1 VTRSRAIALAVLT
14 LLVGGWVVAAPASAA
29 DDGQLTW
36 GVAPADGK
44 QGDDR
49 PNFVYDAEPGDV
61 IHDGIVVTNLGSD
74 PLTLRVY
81 AADALTTSSGQ
92 LDLLPSGQP
101 SVDVGTWVALEDD
114 TVEVP
119 GGGSTT
125 VPFTVSV
132 PDDATPGDHSG
143 GVVTSYVSDAGGAPV
158 ALDSRLGSR
167 MHIRVAGE
175 LNPAVTVSAASVTY
189 HGTANP
195 FAAGSATVTYTVTN
209 TGNTRV
215 TGTDQVRVSG
225 PSGMLRT
232 APAGGALPELLP
244 GSALVRHVEV
254 PGVWPTVR
262 VSADVQVLAEGVGI
276 GGRPVPAVSAAATGW
291 AVPWVLAALVV
302 IVVIGAFALPAWR
315 DRRSSAAGTSPAS
328 SDPDGALSVR

>member
-14 LLVGGWVVAAPASAA
+14 LLVGAWVAAAPASAA
-29 DDGQLTW
+29 DDGRLTW
-36 GVAPADGK
+36 GVAPADNA
-44 QGDDR
+44 QGSDR
-49 PNFVYDAEPGDV
+49 PNFVYDAEPGGV
-61 IHDGIVVTNLGSD
+61 IHDGLVVTNLGSD
-74 PLTLRVY
+74 PLTLKVY

-92 LDLLPSGQP
+92 LDLLPAGQP
-101 SVDVGTWVALEDD
+101 SVDVGTWVALDDD

-119 GGGSTT
+119 AGGSTT
-125 VPFTVSV
+125 VPFTVTV

-143 GVVTSYVSDAGGAPV
+143 GVVTSYVSDASGAPV

-215 TGTDQVRVSG
+215 SGTDQAHVSG
-225 PSGMLRT
+225 PGGTVRT
-232 APAGGALPELLP
+232 TPAGGTLPELLP
-244 GSALVRHVEV
+244 GSTLVRHVEV
-254 PGVWPTVR
+254 PDVWPTVR
-262 VSADVQVLAEGVGI
+262 VSVDIQVLAEGVGI

-291 AVPWVLAALVV
+291 AVPWVLAGLVV
-302 IVVIGAFALPAWR
+302 VVVATALAVPAVR
-315 DRRSSAAGTSPAS
+315 ARRAGVPQ
-328 SDPDGALSVR
+328 D